1 MSLNKTFNFPGVG
14 LAWAIAENPVLRK
27 AMQVGLHQTIAPPS
41 LFAYTATMAAIKEGE
56 PWRKALIEYLRK
68 NRDLIQERIRG
79 IAGLSIDKM
88 EGSYL
93 AWIDC
98 AALQSQ
104 NPYQLLLD
112 AGLATS
118 PGSQFGRDQFVR
130 LNFGTQRSRLNDAL
144 DIIQKTFA

>member
-1 MSLNKTFNFPGVG
+1 
-14 LAWAIAENPVLRK
+14 
-27 AMQVGLHQTIAPPS
+27 MQVGLHQTIAPPS
-41 LFAYTATMAAIKEGE
+41 LLAYTATMVAMKEGE

-68 NRDLIQERIRG
+68 NRALIQERIDS
-79 IAGLSIDKM
+79 IARLSLDKM

-98 AALQSQ
+98 TELKNQ

-130 LNFGTQRSRLNDAL
+130 LNFGTQRSRLNNAL
-144 DIIQKTFA
+144 DIIQKACS